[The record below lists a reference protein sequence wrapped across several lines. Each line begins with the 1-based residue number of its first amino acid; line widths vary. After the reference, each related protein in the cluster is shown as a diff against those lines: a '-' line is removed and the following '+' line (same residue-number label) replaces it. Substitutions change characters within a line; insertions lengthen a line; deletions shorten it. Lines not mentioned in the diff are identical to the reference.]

1 MSSHTISTASAPT
14 EIERSAYNSAFHD
27 LGLRMHW
34 DEATF
39 RSLAQVPCERQRL
52 QGYLRQQHP
61 HLLRAYDDGFL
72 ADAILDAKR
81 RRQAPLARCAPQSA
95 PQINWAD
102 ARWGE
107 VGV

>member
-1 MSSHTISTASAPT
+1 MSSHTPHAAAASP

-34 DEATF
+34 DEATY
-39 RSLAQVPCERQRL
+39 RALAPVPCERQRL
-52 QGYLRQQHP
+52 QNYLRSQHP

>member
-1 MSSHTISTASAPT
+1 MSSPTTSAHA
-14 EIERSAYNSAFHD
+14 EIERSAYNCAFGD

-34 DEATF
+34 DASTYAALS
-39 RSLAQVPCERQRL
+39 RVPCERQRL
-52 QGYLRQQHP
+52 ADYLRNEHP
-61 HLLRAYDDGFL
+61 HLLRAYDGDFL

-81 RRQAPLARCAPQSA
+81 RREAPLARCAPQSL

>member
-1 MSSHTISTASAPT
+1 MSSHPAAARA
-14 EIERSAYNSAFHD
+14 EIERSAYNTAFAD

-34 DEATF
+34 DEATYEG
-39 RSLAQVPCERQRL
+39 LARVPCERQRL
-52 QGYLRQQHP
+52 HDYLRSEHP
-61 HLLRAYDDGFL
+61 HLLRAYDGDFL

-81 RRQAPLARCAPQSA
+81 RREAPLARCAPQSL